1 MEKKISDLMR
11 TAQKDPSLYPNIDIQ
26 EIIESVNKERYNYIN
41 EMSAYDIQQEVY
53 SALKD
58 NNVDKISEYAEKLL
72 SYRYI
77 DSLNELQSGKFIR
90 WIRKTDKTLTNGNI
104 FVNIE
109 FTKDRTLLLLKSP
122 TNRFIRIKWDECI
135 VFQILT
141 PEEQLILTT
150 NQYIQDDER

>member
-1 MEKKISDLMR
+1 MEKKINDLMR
-11 TAQKDPSLYPNIDIQ
+11 TAQKDPSLYSNINIQ

-53 SALKD
+53 NVLKD

-90 WIRKTDKTLTNGNI
+90 WIRKTDQTLTNGNI
-104 FVNIE
+104 LVNIE

>member
-1 MEKKISDLMR
+1 MEKNINDLMR
-11 TAQKDPSLYPNIDIQ
+11 TAQKDPSLYSNINIQ

-53 SALKD
+53 TVLND
-58 NNVDKISEYAEKLL
+58 NNVEKISEYTEKLL

-90 WIRKTDKTLTNGNI
+90 WIRKRDQTLTNGNI
-104 FVNIE
+104 LVNVE
-109 FTKDRTLLLLKSP
+109 FTNDRTLLLLKSP
-122 TNRFIRIKWDECI
+122 SNRFIRIKWDECI

-150 NQYIQDDER
+150 NQYIQEDER

>member
-1 MEKKISDLMR
+1 MEKNINDLMR
-11 TAQKDPSLYPNIDIQ
+11 TAQKDPSLYSNINIQ

-53 SALKD
+53 TVLND
-58 NNVDKISEYAEKLL
+58 NNVEKISEYTEKLL

-90 WIRKTDKTLTNGNI
+90 WIRKRDQTLANGNI
-104 FVNIE
+104 LVNVE
-109 FTKDRTLLLLKSP
+109 FTNDRTLLLLKSP
-122 TNRFIRIKWDECI
+122 SNRFTRIKWDECI

-150 NQYIQDDER
+150 NQYIQEDER

>member
-1 MEKKISDLMR
+1 MEKKINDLMR
-11 TAQKDPSLYPNIDIQ
+11 TAQKDPSLYSNINIQ

-53 SALKD
+53 NVLKD
-58 NNVDKISEYAEKLL
+58 NNVDKISEYTEKLL

-90 WIRKTDKTLTNGNI
+90 WIRKTDQTLTNGNI
-104 FVNIE
+104 LVNIE